1 MAVDAG
7 SLSRAPRAARAL
19 AAGVGA
25 GVRPRLDAVDLLR
38 GVVMALMLLDHTRDF
53 FSATGFNPRDV
64 HAPALF
70 LTRWVTHFCA
80 PVFIFLAGASAFLYG
95 ARGRSTAEVSRFL
108 FTRGLFLIVLELT
121 AVRLAWSFS
130 VAPDFLV
137 FQVIWALGISMVA
150 LALLVHLPR
159 TVVATLALA
168 VIAGHNL
175 LDGIKAQDFGDAA
188 SMWKFLHESGPI
200 LIGQTRAIVAYPLL
214 PWIAV
219 MAAGWACG
227 PVLLRDDAS
236 RRRWLLAAGL
246 GLLAL
251 FAVLRAING
260 YGDPVP
266 WAQQAS
272 FLATV
277 LAFIN
282 AEKYPPSLAYLAMTL
297 GPALLAL
304 AAFRNSPPVALK
316 PLLDIGRVP
325 LLFYV
330 AHLFVLH
337 ALAVLWA
344 EATIGDSA
352 WLFGGLGIGSK
363 PQNYGASLP
372 MVYAIALATLFLL
385 HPLCRKFA
393 ALKQRRKDG
402 WLSYL

>member
-7 SLSRAPRAARAL
+7 SLSHAPRAAPLL
-19 AAGVGA
+19 AGA
-25 GVRPRLDAVDLLR
+25 AARPRLDAVDLLR

-53 FSATGFNPRDV
+53 FSASGFNPRDV

-70 LTRWVTHFCA
+70 LTRWMTHFCA

-95 ARGRSTAEVSRFL
+95 ARGRTTAEVSRFL
-108 FTRGLFLIVLELT
+108 FTRGLFLIVLELS

-130 VAPDFLV
+130 VAPDLLV
-137 FQVIWALGISMVA
+137 FQVIWALGASMVA

-159 TVVATLALA
+159 PAVATLALA
-168 VIAGHNL
+168 LIAGHNL
-175 LDGIKAQDFGDAA
+175 LDSIKAQDLGQAA
-188 SMWKFLHESGPI
+188 WLWKFLHESGPI
-200 LIGQTRAIVAYPLL
+200 LVGQTKAIVAYPLL

-219 MAAGWACG
+219 MAAGWAFG
-227 PVLLRDDAS
+227 PVLLRDDTG
-236 RRRWLLAAGL
+236 RRRWLVAAGL
-246 GLLAL
+246 GLTAL
-251 FAVLRAING
+251 FAVLRAINV

-266 WAQQAS
+266 WTQQQT

-304 AAFRNSPPVALK
+304 AAIGRFPAAAAK
-316 PLLDIGRVP
+316 PLVDIGRVP

-344 EATIGDSA
+344 EATTGDSA
-352 WLFGGLGIGSK
+352 WLFGGLGLASK
-363 PQNYGASLP
+363 PSNYGVGLP
-372 MVYAIALATLFLL
+372 MVYAIALATLVLL
-385 HPLCRKFA
+385 FPLCRWFA
-393 ALKQRRKDG
+393 ALKQRRKNG
-402 WLSYL
+402 WLSYP